1 MHETLSV
8 EVIGHEVVKL
18 VRKGWRFR
26 IVATPRLRVQ
36 ASSDAVRR
44 EFRNRE
50 VAWRAFEF
58 VVASERLWEAPPRSR
73 RELLQ
78 AVTAAGRAFRLAS
91 MKHRD
96 PPGIGGLREVVEA
109 GHCSIGRLATDRGGT
124 EGEGERGSRGNL
136 TDEQS
141 ARPGDRDD

>member
-1 MHETLSV
+1 MYETLAV
-8 EVIGHEVVKL
+8 EVIGDELVKL

-44 EFRNRE
+44 EFGNRE

-58 VVASERLWEAPPRSR
+58 VVASERLWEARPRSR
-73 RELLQ
+73 ELLH
-78 AVTAAGRAFRLAS
+78 AVTAAGRAFRVAS

-109 GHCSIGRLATDRGGT
+109 GHCSIGRPATDADGT
-124 EGEGERGSRGNL
+124 EGEGERSSRGHL
-136 TDEQS
+136 PDGQS
-141 ARPGDRDD
+141 VRPGDRHD